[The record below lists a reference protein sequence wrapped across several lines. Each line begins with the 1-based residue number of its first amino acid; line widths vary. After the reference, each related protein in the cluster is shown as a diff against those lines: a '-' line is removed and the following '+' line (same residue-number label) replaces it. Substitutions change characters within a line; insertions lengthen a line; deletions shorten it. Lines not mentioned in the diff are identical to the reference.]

1 LAPVSFRCVLA
12 QPQRAAFGLPK
23 ASASRGAEAAELIFH
38 LVDLVAA
45 PLEYGLR
52 LMLL

>member
-1 LAPVSFRCVLA
+1 LAYLS
-12 QPQRAAFGLPK
+12 
-23 ASASRGAEAAELIFH
+23 ASASRARVEAAELIFH

-52 LMLL
+52 LILLLNRP

>member
-1 LAPVSFRCVLA
+1 VLA
-12 QPQRAAFGLPK
+12 KPWQAALACQSAG
-23 ASASRGAEAAELIFH
+23 ASRARLEAAELIFH

-45 PLEYGLR
+45 SLEYGLR